1 MFEIEHE
8 RPEHA
13 AEIDALLDL
22 SFGPGRY
29 AKTAQRLR
37 EGNKPVPELCYV
49 AFMNFEKEGGGTERR
64 LIGSLT
70 FWPVNIGGVPGLML
84 GPLAVEPALRGQGV
98 GINMMRRGLADAKEL
113 GYTLVILVGDE
124 PYYVKVGFGP
134 VPPGRLAM
142 PGPVDPK
149 RLLYRE
155 LDLGAFGHAHGAITK
170 LSPGTKAATEPQ
182 AVARA

>member
-1 MFEIEHE
+1 MFDIEHQ

-13 AEIDALLDL
+13 AAIDALLDL

-37 EGNKPVPELCYV
+37 EGNMPVPELCYV
-49 AFMNFEKEGGGTERR
+49 AFMGEGAERR

-113 GYTLVILVGDE
+113 GYRLVILVGDE

-134 VPPGRLAM
+134 VPPGRLTM
-142 PGPVDPK
+142 PGPVDPA

-155 LDLGAFGHAHGAITK
+155 LDLGAFGHAHGAITRPV
-170 LSPGTKAATEPQ
+170 PGVEADAEPQ
-182 AVARA
+182 AAARA

>member
-37 EGNKPVPELCYV
+37 EGNTAVPDLCYV
-49 AFMNFEKEGGGTERR
+49 AFRGTGPERR
-64 LIGSLT
+64 LVGALS
-70 FWPVNIGGVPGLML
+70 FWPIAIGGVSGLML
-84 GPLAVEPALRGQGV
+84 GPLAVVPALRGQGA
-98 GINMMRRGLADAKEL
+98 GINLMQRGLADAKAL
-113 GYTLVILVGDE
+113 GYRLVILVGDQS
-124 PYYVKVGFGP
+124 YYVKVGFGP
-134 VPPGRLAM
+134 VPPGRLTM
-142 PGPVDPK
+142 PGPVDPA

-155 LDLGAFGHAHGAITK
+155 LDLGAFDQAHGPITRPLPIARK
-170 LSPGTKAATEPQ
+170 QMAT
-182 AVARA
+182 A